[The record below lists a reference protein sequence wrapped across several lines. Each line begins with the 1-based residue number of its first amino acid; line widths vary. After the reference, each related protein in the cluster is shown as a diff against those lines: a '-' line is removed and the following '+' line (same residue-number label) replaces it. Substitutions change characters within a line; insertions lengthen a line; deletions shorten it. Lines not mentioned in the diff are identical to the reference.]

1 MKDCTY
7 PFFVHQFVFSFLYGF
22 WYVIAVKKATFNLE
36 TNTIFGIFLH
46 FFKSFPS
53 GEYYTA
59 YPFVTDISGII
70 LPTPVHTYF
79 YFIHNTFYFNCLFPA
94 CLHKILFK

>member
-7 PFFVHQFVFSFLYGF
+7 PFFVHQFVFSFLYEF
-22 WYVIAVKKATFNLE
+22 WYFIAVKKATFNLE

-59 YPFVTDISGII
+59 YPFITDISGVI
-70 LPTPVHTYF
+70 LPTPVHTCF
-79 YFIHNTFYFNCLFPA
+79 YLVHNIGRFLRQ
-94 CLHKILFK
+94 K